1 MLLIVLMTACRSYD
15 EPTAE
20 DTKKEPSVLS
30 VYVYY
35 PERPV
40 VTRASGAEVNPISND
55 ADESAINNLQIWV
68 FKHDDGA
75 LIAYHSTQGETS
87 NLSIV
92 EESGIVY
99 QLKVSPEF
107 EGAETKP
114 NVDVY
119 VLANNTVFDGSTTR
133 DALDAAVLEDPDPN
147 SENTALHGSYGL
159 TTLVTKVPT
168 GGLPMACVLHDASVT
183 GTAPVFSVPT
193 MKLERTVSKIR
204 FIFSREE
211 GETPVKINSIKLDAD
226 MIPTQ
231 EYLFLAAPENNEPQL
246 PYNIGKTPAY
256 IAEPKEFL
264 TDTDPVKTD
273 ICQNDNPLAYGYVD
287 GMDPQQFEDKI
298 AEALRNDPDNDITP
312 KVSQVGPFY
321 LRESDKHLSGTIK
334 YQAGEETEK
343 TLTFSMSPS
352 GEHEFSRNH
361 TWTIYAYYGGSGL
374 ELVTVFVKDWENT
387 ETKHDVYNW

>member
-1 MLLIVLMTACRSYD
+1 MLLIVLMTACSSND
-15 EPTAE
+15 ESTTE
-20 DTKKEPSVLS
+20 ESKKGPSVLS

-40 VTRASGAEVNPISND
+40 VTRAGEGEVNPISND
-55 ADESAINNLQIWV
+55 DDESAINNLQIWV
-68 FKHDDGA
+68 FNHTTKA
-75 LIAYHSTQGETS
+75 LVAYHSTQGETS

-119 VLANNTVFDGSTTR
+119 VLANNTVFNGSTTR

-159 TTLVTKVPT
+159 TTLVTKVPA

-183 GTAPVFSVPT
+183 GTAPVFRVPT

-204 FIFSREE
+204 FIFCREE
-211 GETPVKINSIKLDAD
+211 GETPVKINSIKLDAN

-273 ICQNDNPLAYGYVD
+273 ICQNDNPMAYAYVD
-287 GMDPQQFEDKI
+287 GMDPQQFEDNI
-298 AEALRNDPDNDITP
+298 AEALRNDPDNNITP

-321 LRESDKHLSGTIK
+321 LRESDKQLSGKIK
-334 YQAGEETEK
+334 YQAGTEEEK
-343 TLTFSMSPS
+343 TIDFTMSTS
-352 GEHEFSRNH
+352 GEYEFSRNH
-361 TWTIYAYYGGSGL
+361 TWTVYAYYGGSGL
-374 ELVTVFVKDWENT
+374 ELITVLVKDWTDT
-387 ETKHDVYNW
+387 ESKHDVYNW